1 MLTGVGPGFCAGVD
15 VLGTDLGEFEPN
27 ANYLGNAAY
36 DGGLN
41 AACAWNAERFADE
54 EFSSRR
60 SSQWDQSA
68 RGGAA
73 SRPHR
78 GRRAQ
83 LGMPRPGPCGT
94 STCPSSIT
102 GSGVSEAKRQPS
114 GTQGISNQR
123 VAEEANP

>member
-1 MLTGVGPGFCAGVD
+1 MGLEANALSSPGASPMIQ
-15 VLGTDLGEFEPN
+15 EFKHARNE
-27 ANYLGNAAY
+27 GR
-36 DGGLN
+36 LN
-41 AACAWNAERFADE
+41 AACSWNVERFADE
-54 EFSSRR
+54 DSCSRG
-60 SSQWDQSA
+60 SYQWDQSA

-73 SRPHR
+73 AKPHR